1 MLSGNRAKINPA
13 KHLYAVLERDNDPL
27 KRPEAIDNDTV
38 FVEANPLYGT
48 NTQYNVKNSDADD
61 EYPGGIAEANPL
73 YGTTT
78 GFKVSLKYFW
88 ATVAAGANK

>member
-1 MLSGNRAKINPA
+1 MLSGNRAKINPS
-13 KHLYAVLERDNDPL
+13 KHLYSVLERDNDPL
-27 KRPEAIDNDTV
+27 KHPEAIDNDTV

-78 GFKVSLKYFW
+78 GFKVSLKYFRS
-88 ATVAAGANK
+88 AVAAGANK